1 MLWSGCSPVAV
12 SPWSRRGL
20 AVPLLW
26 FRCGLSVVSLRSLC
40 DLTVYSLKHLCALQV
55 QQHPAALM
63 SPSDFA
69 AVATLAVTTIFFICS
84 IRNRAMVGLLHRIW
98 LTFGLSLHE
107 FNLYDS
113 GRKAEA
119 AGGDGYAVEIS
130 DGQRRLLAATV
141 AEWTLALMMESDGN
155 QYLQHCNQR
164 WYCHEVHLGCCS

>member
-1 MLWSGCSPVAV
+1 MWSRCGLLWSGCSPVAV

-40 DLTVYSLKHLCALQV
+40 DLTMYSLKHLCALRV

-69 AVATLAVTTIFFICS
+69 AVATLAVTTIFFICRFGIERWLDFCIES
-84 IRNRAMVGLLHRIW
+84 GSRLGLARM
-98 LTFGLSLHE
+98 
-107 FNLYDS
+107 
-113 GRKAEA
+113 RKTEA

-141 AEWTLALMMESDGN
+141 AEWTLALIMESDGN

-164 WYCHEVHLGCCS
+164 WYSHEVHLGCCS